1 MTGILPVM
9 IVLSVGL
16 SLVPCRV
23 RLASAQS
30 AQVGQ
35 AQNAIGTLVVVRP
48 DGVEHRLRGKGVLQ
62 LFEGDVLRTEASSQA
77 LIEFR
82 DGIQV
87 ALNENTTF
95 KIFSRWDKAKGIT
108 PIIRLKQGEIW
119 VKTGER
125 PKPLEVETPVAVAA
139 VREAEFNIKISGDGQ
154 SILTGIQGIV
164 ELATA
169 FGTCSVP
176 PSTVSYGVR
185 GQRCTRPAPADVTPV
200 IGWTQTLLGGP
211 PVAPTLGPALAEK
224 IKQRGGEVG
233 PAPSSPPLPE
243 AELSIRPLEARA
255 GSNLTLVVKIT
266 NKGKG
271 PLYRF
276 QGKTR
281 SADPALDGQL
291 FYLGKID
298 AGQSAEDALVVQI
311 PRDQRDVE
319 VPMRIEFEEHN
330 GFVPYPLEAMIALK
344 GLPRPRFA
352 YTYQIID
359 DGSGTSVG
367 NGDGRIQ
374 RGEAV
379 DLLLTLKNVGTVPA
393 RETRA
398 EIKREAWAEITSPVG
413 QGLVILHGRVDLGML
428 KPDET
433 KTARVN
439 LFIGKDLA
447 APEIPLRLLIREGTS
462 LDVMLD
468 EALKLA
474 VDSRPP
480 SQIVATNKLVAVKET
495 SAKIHSGAGPE
506 TSVIASAGKD
516 QPLAVTGQLGDWYRV
531 QISETEVGWLAKGEV
546 AEAPVPAQGYSPVPM
561 VRGPAVVKLFQKAP
575 PVIALASPSEGQQI
589 VADRVQLIGAAAS
602 EKGIA
607 QVEVRINGRLLGRRE
622 GGGITVKGTGE
633 GAFSER
639 QTTANLEF
647 SERVPLQEGKNEIAV
662 TAFDQE
668 NLFSTRTVT
677 ITRVVDRGKIWAVVI
692 GISSYKAVRPLK
704 FADKDAQ
711 ALYDYL
717 LSDVGVPKEQLTL
730 LTNERATLF
739 NLKRSLGTDL
749 RRNAGQMDTVI
760 IYYAGHGAPE
770 SDANSL
776 DEDGLEKYLVPY
788 DADPN
793 DLYTTGLPMREVE
806 TILQRLAAERV
817 IFITDSCY
825 SGATAGRTFA
835 TAAHRAITS
844 DAFLTRLAK
853 AKGRVVLTASRA
865 SEISEERDAL
875 AHGVFTYYL
884 LQGLGGKA
892 DLDGDGIITVDEIY
906 TYVAQKVPEATGQ
919 NQHPV
924 KKGEVEGQ
932 LILGRVR

>member
-1 MTGILPVM
+1 
-9 IVLSVGL
+9 
-16 SLVPCRV
+16 
-23 RLASAQS
+23 
-30 AQVGQ
+30 
-35 AQNAIGTLVVVRP
+35 
-48 DGVEHRLRGKGVLQ
+48 
-62 LFEGDVLRTEASSQA
+62 
-77 LIEFR
+77 
-82 DGIQV
+82 
-87 ALNENTTF
+87 
-95 KIFSRWDKAKGIT
+95 
-108 PIIRLKQGEIW
+108 
-119 VKTGER
+119 
-125 PKPLEVETPVAVAA
+125 
-139 VREAEFNIKISGDGQ
+139 
-154 SILTGIQGIV
+154 
-164 ELATA
+164 
-169 FGTCSVP
+169 
-176 PSTVSYGVR
+176 
-185 GQRCTRPAPADVTPV
+185 
-200 IGWTQTLLGGP
+200 
-211 PVAPTLGPALAEK
+211 
-224 IKQRGGEVG
+224 
-233 PAPSSPPLPE
+233 
-243 AELSIRPLEARA
+243 
-255 GSNLTLVVKIT
+255 
-266 NKGKG
+266 
-271 PLYRF
+271 
-276 QGKTR
+276 
-281 SADPALDGQL
+281 
-291 FYLGKID
+291 
-298 AGQSAEDALVVQI
+298 
-311 PRDQRDVE
+311 
-319 VPMRIEFEEHN
+319 
-330 GFVPYPLEAMIALK
+330 
-344 GLPRPRFA
+344 
-352 YTYQIID
+352 
-359 DGSGTSVG
+359 
-367 NGDGRIQ
+367 
-374 RGEAV
+374 
-379 DLLLTLKNVGTVPA
+379 
-393 RETRA
+393 
-398 EIKREAWAEITSPVG
+398 
-413 QGLVILHGRVDLGML
+413 
-428 KPDET
+428 
-433 KTARVN
+433 
-439 LFIGKDLA
+439 
-447 APEIPLRLLIREGTS
+447 
-462 LDVMLD
+462 
-468 EALKLA
+468 
-474 VDSRPP
+474 
-480 SQIVATNKLVAVKET
+480 
-495 SAKIHSGAGPE
+495 
-506 TSVIASAGKD
+506 
-516 QPLAVTGQLGDWYRV
+516 
-531 QISETEVGWLAKGEV
+531 
-546 AEAPVPAQGYSPVPM
+546 M

-622 GGGITVKGTGE
+622 GRGITVKGTGE
-633 GAFSER
+633 GALSER

-770 SDANSL
+770 SDANSP

-844 DAFLTRLAK
+844 DAFLARLAK

-865 SEISEERDAL
+865 SEVSEERDAL
-875 AHGVFTYYL
+875 GHGVFTYYL
-884 LQGLGGKA
+884 LEGLGGKA